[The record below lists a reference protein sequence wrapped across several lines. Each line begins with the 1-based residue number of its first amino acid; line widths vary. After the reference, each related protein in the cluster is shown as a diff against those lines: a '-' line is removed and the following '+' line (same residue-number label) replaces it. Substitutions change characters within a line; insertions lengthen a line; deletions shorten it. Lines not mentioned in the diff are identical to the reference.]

1 LLIIRNIYISK
12 MDESKY
18 PVLQNFKKLIDKLD
32 MRDTT
37 KSTYKV
43 RLQKLVEYTGKDV
56 DWIISNCKKT
66 IAALDKNG
74 VTESQTRKG
83 FVNSVMTLFKHT
95 KGLQESKCKA
105 YARWRECADE
115 IHREADLRYET
126 LEATERQLK
135 AHVPWEE
142 ILNVRDKL
150 DKDSVEYLLLC
161 LYTMIPPARADFN
174 KVRIYKKNED
184 PTNEREDASYL
195 KIEGK
200 GKMVLVHNE
209 FKSSDYH
216 KYVKELPLD
225 LVQVIEKSLKSHPRE
240 YLIVSPRNNKP
251 YELAHSYAVY
261 FDRKLTKIFGKTA
274 SINMLRHSHNLQFDL
289 NNLTPLEKK
298 AIASDMMQSPSTFEA
313 YRFRIPKED
322 EKKAKK

>member
-1 LLIIRNIYISK
+1 
-12 MDESKY
+12 M
-18 PVLQNFKKLIDKLD
+18 
-32 MRDTT
+32 
-37 KSTYKV
+37 
-43 RLQKLVEYTGKDV
+43 QKLVQYTGKDV
-56 DWIISNCKKT
+56 NWIISNCKKT

-126 LEATERQLK
+126 LEATDKQLK
-135 AHVPWEE
+135 AHVPWED
-142 ILNVRDKL
+142 ILKIRDKL
-150 DKDSVEYLLLC
+150 DKSSQDYLLLC

-174 KVRIYKKNED
+174 KVRIYKKNEEVLKE
-184 PTNEREDASYL
+184 NKDASYL

-216 KYVKELPLD
+216 KYAKELPLD
-225 LVQVIEKSLKSHPRE
+225 LVDVIEKSLHANRRE
-240 YLIVSPRNNKP
+240 YLIVSPKTNKP
-251 YELAHSYAVY
+251 YDLVNSYTKY
-261 FDRKLTKIFGKTA
+261 FDRRLTKIFGKTT

-298 AIASDMMQSPSTFEA
+298 AIAGDMMQSASTFDA
-313 YRFRIPKED
+313 YRFRIPKEN
-322 EKKAKK
+322 EKKSKE

>member
-1 LLIIRNIYISK
+1 

-18 PVLQNFKKLIDKLD
+18 PVLQNFKKLIDKLN
-32 MRDTT
+32 MRETS
-37 KSTYKV
+37 KKAYKN
-43 RLQKLVEYTGKDV
+43 RLQRLVEYTGKDV

-66 IAALDKNG
+66 MSALDKKG

-83 FVNSVMTLFKHT
+83 YVNSVMTLFKHT

-115 IHREADLRYET
+115 VHREADLRYET
-126 LEATERQLK
+126 LEATERQIK
-135 AHVPWEE
+135 AHVPWDE
-142 ILNVRDKL
+142 IIKIRDKL
-150 DKDSVEYLLLC
+150 DKDSIEYLLLC

-174 KVRIYKKNED
+174 KVRIYKEKDRIINEK
-184 PTNEREDASYL
+184 EDASYL
-195 KIEGK
+195 RIEGK
-200 GKMVLVHNE
+200 GKMILVHNE

-216 KYVKELPLD
+216 KYVKELPLE
-225 LVQVIEKSLKSHPRE
+225 LVEVIEKSLKRHPRD

-251 YELAHSYAVY
+251 YELSGSYAVY

-298 AIASDMMQSPSTFEA
+298 AIASDMMQSASTFEA
-313 YRFRIPKED
+313 YRFRIPKVD